1 LGGAAQLLSLGIAAM
16 FTIYNATLVAVM
28 QVGVIVAGVLASGLW
43 HKFTTESR
51 MDMPFPASLIYLYG
65 TIGFA
70 IPLVWITC
78 ALLLLSRDKTSDE
91 IKRLGF
97 LVGVL
102 ILVALVIFM
111 AYANVS
117 PCFRIMWHIGGGDDA

>member
-1 LGGAAQLLSLGIAAM
+1 M

-43 HKFTTESR
+43 HKFATDSR
-51 MDMPFPASLIYLYG
+51 MDMPFPASLIYHYG

-70 IPLVWITC
+70 IPFIWITC
-78 ALLLLSRDKTSDE
+78 ALVLRSRDKVSDD
-91 IKRLGF
+91 IKRLAF
-97 LVGVL
+97 WFGVL

-117 PCFRIMWHIGGGDDA
+117 PCFRIMWRMSGGDAAS